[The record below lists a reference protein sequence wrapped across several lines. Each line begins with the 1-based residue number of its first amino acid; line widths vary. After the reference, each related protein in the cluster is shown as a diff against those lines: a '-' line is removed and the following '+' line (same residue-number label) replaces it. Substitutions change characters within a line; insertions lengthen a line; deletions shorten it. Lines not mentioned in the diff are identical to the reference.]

1 MLFVQANRG
10 LGSILFS
17 VKQPEKLPI
26 IFPIPSGVAYVYK
39 AFILDLVGD
48 VAERWERVRR
58 RRTFRSKL
66 LFFRKPERTN
76 PGENFQPREKQP
88 AYGGNQTPYPA
99 SGNKINSEK
108 SGREN
113 AERTDFLCIRVL
125 KTAQADAEHG
135 HAECNENA
143 KKHQSATD

>member
-1 MLFVQANRG
+1 MSLSAGNVSADGGLFC
-10 LGSILFS
+10 
-17 VKQPEKLPI
+17 
-26 IFPIPSGVAYVYK
+26 
-39 AFILDLVGD
+39 
-48 VAERWERVRR
+48 
-58 RRTFRSKL
+58 
-66 LFFRKPERTN
+66 RKPERTN